1 MPNPIIIDTETTG
14 LKPPIEAIEVAYITL
29 HSDLAELQ
37 NRFKVTHQKLVV
49 NEGLNTFQEL
59 FKPSVPIHPQASKVH
74 GKYMRDLIHCR
85 KSAEFELPEH
95 SYFIA
100 HNANY
105 DYRVLNRP
113 ETTLICTKQLA
124 EIAFEVDKG
133 NGSLRNHKLVTLID
147 HIMPEEQ
154 ATELLK
160 DAHGAMGDC
169 IMTYHLLL
177 EIQRRLPHITTW
189 AGLASLCTQ
198 PKDLATKVLKV
209 IPFGKHKGTDFKDVP
224 HDYLTWLYTQN
235 PSQDIKNSIE
245 KVLPKGFQNLK
256 ES

>member
-14 LKPPIEAIEVAYITL
+14 LKPPIEAVEVAYIEL
-29 HSDLAELQ
+29 NSDLSKLADRYTTEE
-37 NRFKVTHQKLVV
+37 KVLHVHY
-49 NEGLNTFQEL
+49 QEL
-59 FKPSVPIHPQASKVH
+59 FKPTGPIHPQASKVH

-113 ETTLICTKQLA
+113 DTTLICTKQLA
-124 EIAFEVDKG
+124 EIAFEIDKDK
-133 NGSLRNHKLVTLID
+133 GSLRNHKLVTLID

-154 ATELLK
+154 AAELLK

-198 PKDLATKVLKV
+198 PKDMATKVLKTLT
-209 IPFGKHKGTDFKDVP
+209 FGEYKGTDFKDAP
-224 HDYLTWLYTQN
+224 HEYLIWLYKQN
-235 PSQDIKNSIE
+235 PSQPIKNSIE

-256 ES
+256 EGL